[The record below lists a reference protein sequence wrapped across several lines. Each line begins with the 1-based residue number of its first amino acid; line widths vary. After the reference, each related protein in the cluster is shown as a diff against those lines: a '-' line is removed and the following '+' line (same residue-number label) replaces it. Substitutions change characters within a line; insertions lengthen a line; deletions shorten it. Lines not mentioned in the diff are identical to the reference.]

1 MKVMGAD
8 ETVLKVKGKRTVV
21 GFVTDAATG
30 QLLGMDVLV
39 ERDSE
44 GFIKW
49 LEGYVSRF
57 GVEAMVTDDLSTYK
71 PVVVNQALAG
81 VGTEVGSTRRRRR
94 SFFRRTWT
102 RGGEIHGY
110 LTYLNIR

>member
-1 MKVMGAD
+1 MSIWRDVQESGSNSLSGWVSRARGHVKVMGAD

-49 LEGYVSRF
+49 LEGYVNRF
-57 GVEAMVTDDLSTYK
+57 GGGGDGDRRPVDL
-71 PVVVNQALAG
+71 QAGGRA
-81 VGTEVGSTRRRRR
+81 SR
-94 SFFRRTWT
+94 S
-102 RGGEIHGY
+102 GAPGMHSPC
-110 LTYLNIR
+110 

>member
-1 MKVMGAD
+1 MKVTD

-49 LEGYVSRF
+49 LEGYV
-57 GVEAMVTDDLSTYK
+57 TY
-71 PVVVNQALAG
+71 
-81 VGTEVGSTRRRRR
+81 ED
-94 SFFRRTWT
+94 F
-102 RGGEIHGY
+102 
-110 LTYLNIR
+110 